1 MCVSG
6 SHADI
11 AFLSCRTTNP
21 RRKHQ
26 SGFASKILQKNICFF
41 SSNSLF
47 EKFLM
52 SIGSKTRYLNRCY
65 AALRIFSLKDSFKP
79 NYEEE
84 FSMRGLVG
92 EDINLKK

>member
-1 MCVSG
+1 
-6 SHADI
+6 
-11 AFLSCRTTNP
+11 
-21 RRKHQ
+21 
-26 SGFASKILQKNICFF
+26 
-41 SSNSLF
+41 
-47 EKFLM
+47 M

-92 EDINLKK
+92 EDINLKKWF